1 MIYSLRTA
9 FAPLSVLAIGV
20 VATGLMLPAGPLFAQ
35 SDIAETV
42 GQTLVKTMSKVSG
55 DTFAYETARFEE
67 ADNVVVLEKVT
78 LTRDKAKRPSIII
91 DETRIVAP
99 EILDDGGFKA
109 DEVTTEGI
117 LLQSRAVEGT
127 VASASAFNVTVQPAE
142 QIVEGAVSQWFR
154 YQTSS
159 MKDIQL
165 GGDADNRLV
174 TIASIDTVADINGDN
189 IPVAGEVELEDISIQ
204 IAKFPDSRIK
214 QDIVGLGYQ
223 ELNLS
228 LSAKGSYAPED
239 ENLTVERFQLTGD
252 DTAALSLTAA
262 IGGIPQSFMASPLDP
277 RAIIATASIGNLDLN
292 IDDNSLANR
301 VLSAQA
307 EKMGVE
313 PDALAAQLSGAL
325 PFFLAVLDNEAFQ
338 KQVAD
343 AVSAFLSD
351 PQTFSVLMAPEKP
364 TPFIQVFAALTSAP
378 GTVVDL
384 LGLSISANE

>member
-1 MIYSLRTA
+1 MIHSFRAALIPNILLTIG
-9 FAPLSVLAIGV
+9 VLA
-20 VATGLMLPAGPLFAQ
+20 GLSMLPSNQAAAQ
-35 SDIAETV
+35 SNIAETV
-42 GQTLVKTMSKVSG
+42 GQTLVSTMSKVSG

-67 ADNVVVLEKVT
+67 ADNVVVLEDVT
-78 LTRDKAKRPSIII
+78 LTRNKAKRPSIII
-91 DETRIVAP
+91 KETRILAP
-99 EILDDGGFKA
+99 KILDDGGFSA
-109 DEVTTEGI
+109 DGVTTTGI
-117 LLQSRAVEGT
+117 VLQSRAIEGT
-127 VASASAFNVTVQPAE
+127 VASAAALNVTVQPAD

-159 MKDIQL
+159 VKGIRL
-165 GGDADNRLV
+165 GGNAEQRLV
-174 TIASIDTVADINGDN
+174 TIGSIDTVADINDNN
-189 IPVAGEVELEDISIQ
+189 IPVAGEVEIDSIAIQ
-204 IAKFPDSRIK
+204 VSDFPDSRIK

-228 LSAKGSYAPED
+228 LSAKGSYAPES
-239 ENLTVERFQLTGD
+239 ETLTVERFQLTGKN
-252 DTAALSLTAA
+252 TAALSLAAA

-277 RAIIATASIGNLDLN
+277 RAIIATASIGSLDLQV
-292 IDDNSLANR
+292 DDNSLANR

-313 PDALAAQLSGAL
+313 PEAFAAQLSGAL

-343 AVSAFLSD
+343 AVSTFLGD
-351 PQTFSVLMAPEKP
+351 PQNFNILMAPEKP

-384 LGLSISANE
+384 LGLSISANK